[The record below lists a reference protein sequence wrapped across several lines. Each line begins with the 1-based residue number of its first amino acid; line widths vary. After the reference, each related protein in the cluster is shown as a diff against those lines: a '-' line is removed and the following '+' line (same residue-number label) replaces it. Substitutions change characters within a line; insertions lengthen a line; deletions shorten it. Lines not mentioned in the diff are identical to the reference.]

1 MLSKNFSSMPYSMTF
16 LVVVGFLI
24 GLALFL
30 AYLAGYTLG
39 KRRRRSE
46 ENTGEAAVR
55 RLLSIVFAGKD
66 FHLMNSVTLPI
77 GGGTTQIDHI
87 LISRFGVFVIETKHY
102 TGWIFGDASNPT
114 WTQVVFHKR
123 SRFQNPIHQNY
134 KHVMTVRD
142 VLDFLP
148 AEDVRSVVVFTGDAE
163 FKTSRPEGVL
173 LFNELISHIQSFRE
187 ERISEN
193 RMQFCVGRLETTR
206 RMISGRTDVEH
217 LVFLDSKFGRVN

>member
-1 MLSKNFSSMPYSMTF
+1 MTSF
-16 LVVVGFLI
+16 VIVLFLI
-24 GLALFL
+24 GLAVFL

-39 KRRRRSE
+39 RRRRRAE

-55 RLLSIVFAGKD
+55 RLLSIAFTGKD

-77 GGGTTQIDHI
+77 GDGTTQIDHI

-102 TGWIFGDASNPT
+102 TGWIFGDASHPK
-114 WTQVVFHKR
+114 WKQVVFHKKN
-123 SRFQNPIHQNY
+123 RFQNPIHQNY

-142 VLDFLP
+142 SLDFLP
-148 AEDVRSVVVFTGDAE
+148 AEDVRSVVVFTGDAV

-173 LFNELISHIQSFRE
+173 HFDELISHIKSFRE